1 MIRFVQLIWIF
12 LIGLTFAC
20 SEKIEY
26 KVNALKV
33 NHLTTPLGLEDNPV
47 FSWQMEEGLADF
59 FQQNY
64 RILVATKPEFLKEG
78 KANLWDSGEVGSD
91 HSLGIS
97 YEGMTLES
105 GTKVYWKVLVQDKKG
120 AVYESQAT
128 WFEMGLKD
136 LNDWKA
142 LWIASTNAQDSIPG
156 LTPAPYFRKEFS
168 IDQPIQSARLYIAGL
183 GYHEAY
189 INGEKVGDHVL
200 DPAMTRYDKTVKY
213 VVHDVT
219 SLLNNGENAIGVVLG
234 NGWYNQHT
242 REAWDFDQ
250 APWRGVPVLRAQ
262 LRIVDAEGKALWV
275 QTDDSWKYTLNGP
288 IIFDSVHNGESYD
301 AGKEMVDWT
310 SPDFDDANWEAAH
323 QVSGPKGKMV
333 AQIMPPI
340 RVIDTLSPKNQW
352 EINDSTFMYD
362 LGQNITGWANI
373 KVKGPANARVKIR
386 YGERI
391 YPDSTM
397 DIKELSRF
405 IWSGDTQTDRY
416 YLKGDG
422 VESWHPIFTYQGFQ
436 YMEVTISEPEIELLE
451 INAAVVHTDLPEKG
465 YFRSSNAMFN
475 QLQENMRWSFLGNY
489 YGYPTDCPHR
499 EKMGWT
505 GDALLVAEMGNY
517 NFDMVPAYRK
527 WLDDFVDEQQE
538 SGDLPGIIPTSGW
551 GYNFNQGLDKE
562 RGYGPHWEGAFLEVA
577 WQIYRF
583 SGDSLLLTRYYPH
596 MKKYVDYLEDHAE
609 GHLLKFGI
617 DDHKQL
623 KNLTQGPFLSTAFFH
638 YFSNLLA
645 KMAGVLGEVEDQEAY
660 LKLSKNIAKAFNKTY
675 FNPQTGQYDHGGQAS
690 QAVPLFTG
698 LVPEEKEDLVLDELL
713 KAIDTKEGHID
724 AGVVGT
730 KAIIQ
735 VLMDYQ
741 QEDVLFEMANKRTF
755 PGWGYW
761 VDELHANTMFQNW
774 DGSQSRNHIM
784 FGTIGDYFYK
794 GLGGIRAIDESP
806 GFKRF
811 IIQPSLVSEI
821 EWVEAG
827 HDSPYGVIKSHW
839 RRTSGQVELSLT
851 VPSNTV
857 AELRL
862 PARSEI
868 KPVVEQGPS
877 ITFERVSDEKGG
889 DWYMADL
896 SGGNYQIKHKEE

>member
-1 MIRFVQLIWIF
+1 MIRSVHPIWIF
-12 LIGLTFAC
+12 LIGLIFAC
-20 SEKIEY
+20 SEKIEF

-33 NHLTTPLGLEDNPV
+33 NHLTTSLGLEDNPV

-64 RILVATKPEFLKEG
+64 RILVATKPEFLTKG
-78 KANLWDSGEVGSD
+78 KVDLWDSGEVGSD
-91 HSLGIS
+91 RSLGIS
-97 YEGMTLES
+97 YEGKTLES

-136 LNDWKA
+136 PNDWKA

-168 IDQPIQSARLYIAGL
+168 IDKPIQSARLYIAGL

-262 LRIVDAEGKALWV
+262 LRIVDAEGKALWIH
-275 QTDDSWKYTLNGP
+275 TDESWKYTLNGP

-301 AGKEMVDWT
+301 AGEEMEGWT
-310 SPDFDDANWEAAH
+310 SPDFDDSNWEAAH
-323 QVSGPKGKMV
+323 QASGPKGEMV
-333 AQIMPPI
+333 AQLMPPI

-391 YPDSTM
+391 YPDSTL

-422 VESWHPIFTYQGFQ
+422 AESWHPIFTYQGFQ
-436 YMEVTISEPEIELLE
+436 YMEVTLSEPEIELLE
-451 INAAVVHTDLPEKG
+451 INAAVLHTDLPEKG

-475 QLQENMRWSFLGNY
+475 RLQENMRWSFLGNY
-489 YGYPTDCPHR
+489 HGYPTDCPHR

-505 GDALLVAEMGNY
+505 GDALLVAEIGNY

-527 WLDDFVDEQQE
+527 WLDDFVDEQQD

-551 GYNFNQGLDKE
+551 GYTFNQGLDKE

-577 WQIYRF
+577 WQMYRF
-583 SGDSLLLTRYYPH
+583 SGDSLLLARYYPN
-596 MKKYVDYLEDHAE
+596 MKKYVDYLEANAE
-609 GHLLKFGI
+609 GYLLKFGI

-623 KNLTQGPFLSTAFFH
+623 ENLTQGPFLSTAFFH

-645 KMAGVLGEVEDQEAY
+645 KMAGVLGELEDQEAY
-660 LKLSKNIAKAFNKTY
+660 LKLSKNIAKAFNQAY
-675 FNPQTGQYDHGGQAS
+675 FNPQTGRYDHGGQAS

-698 LVPEEKEDLVLDELL
+698 LVPKEKENLVLAGLL
-713 KAIDTKEGHID
+713 NAIDTKKGHID

-741 QEDVLFEMANKRTF
+741 QVDVLFEMANKRTF
-755 PGWGYW
+755 PSWGYW
-761 VDELHANTMFQNW
+761 VDELNANTMFQNW

-784 FGTIGDYFYK
+784 FGTIGDYFFK
-794 GLGGIRAIDESP
+794 GLAGIRPIDESP

-811 IIQPSLVSEI
+811 IIEPSLASEI

-827 HDSPYGVIKSHW
+827 HDSPYGMIKCHW

-862 PARSEI
+862 PANN
-868 KPVVEQGPS
+868 KLLPVVEQGAS
-877 ITFERVSDEKGG
+877 VLFERVSDEKGG
-889 DWYMADL
+889 EWFMADL
-896 SGGNYQIKHKEE
+896 PGGNYQIKQKVE